1 MFTKTKDA
9 TPEPTT
15 ASAAAATTP
24 VPPSAQPQA
33 QAQQKRPGARPA
45 PSIISADVVVT
56 GTLSSTGDMQV
67 DGRVE
72 GDVHSAALVVGEKA
86 TIQGEVLA
94 DEVTVRGRIEGS
106 IRARK
111 VLLCSTCHVEG
122 NILHE
127 AFAVEA
133 GAFFEGNCR
142 HSDNPLADEN
152 AKRNPGYERK
162 PVGASTVLGGAGNGG
177 SAALAAKALDASQS
191 RPVAAAAPKT
201 V

>member
-15 ASAAAATTP
+15 ASAAATP
-24 VPPSAQPQA
+24 PVSPAAQPQA
-33 QAQQKRPGARPA
+33 QAQQKRTGARPA

-86 TIQGEVLA
+86 IIQGEVIA
-94 DEVTVRGRIEGS
+94 DEVTVRGRVEGS

-111 VLLCSTCHVEG
+111 ILLCSTCHVEG

-142 HSDNPLADEN
+142 HSDNPMADEN
-152 AKRNPGYERK
+152 ARKLPAYERK
-162 PVGASTVLGGAGNGG
+162 SAIAGVHTGSNGGA
-177 SAALAAKALDASQS
+177 AIAAKALD
-191 RPVAAAAPKT
+191 T
-201 V
+201 